1 MGAVELA
8 SVGWVAEDDGASPP
22 PEGVELEEDVEE
34 NVSEL
39 CLLLPW
45 GSARTTLG
53 STCCDGALPGLDGG
67 RGGEMDEEEA
77 EGAWP

>member
-1 MGAVELA
+1 M
-8 SVGWVAEDDGASPP
+8 WVAEDEGPSPP

-45 GSARTTLG
+45 GSGRTTLG
-53 STCCDGALPGLDGG
+53 SSWCVGALLGLDGG
-67 RGGEMDEEEA
+67 RGGDMDEEEA
-77 EGAWP
+77 AEGAWL

>member
-1 MGAVELA
+1 MT
-8 SVGWVAEDDGASPP
+8 SVGWAAEDEEPRPP
-22 PEGVELEEDVEE
+22 PEGVELEEEVEE

-53 STCCDGALPGLDGG
+53 SCCCVGALPGLDGG

-77 EGAWP
+77 GGAWP

>member
-1 MGAVELA
+1 MAK
-8 SVGWVAEDDGASPP
+8 DPRPP
-22 PEGVELEEDVEE
+22 LGGVELEEEVEE

-53 STCCDGALPGLDGG
+53 SIGCVGVLSGLVGG
-67 RGGEMDEEEA
+67 RGGEMDEEVVW
-77 EGAWP
+77 GGWP

>member
-1 MGAVELA
+1 MGWA
-8 SVGWVAEDDGASPP
+8 AEDEDGPSPP
-22 PEGVELEEDVEE
+22 PEGVELEEEVEE

-45 GSARTTLG
+45 RSARTTLG
-53 STCCDGALPGLDGG
+53 SSWCVGALLGLDGG
-67 RGGEMDEEEA
+67 WGGEMDEEEEA

>member
-1 MGAVELA
+1 MWWA
-8 SVGWVAEDDGASPP
+8 AEDEGPSPP
-22 PEGVELEEDVEE
+22 PGGVELEEEVEE

-53 STCCDGALPGLDGG
+53 SGWCVGALPGLDGG
-67 RGGEMDEEEA
+67 RGGEIDEEEA
-77 EGAWP
+77 EGEWP